1 MWGAENIPV
10 TYDAAECLK
19 CIQACWRVR
28 EKGFVAQE
36 AHESSGD
43 AAQPFELCIGSRLG
57 GRAAG
62 AVDVREM
69 AGTQACAVSRAARVG
84 TSRICRP
91 RVVAIARPRLV
102 TV

>member
-1 MWGAENIPV
+1 
-10 TYDAAECLK
+10 
-19 CIQACWRVR
+19 
-28 EKGFVAQE
+28 VAQE

-43 AAQPFELCIGSRLG
+43 AAQPFELSIGSRLG

-69 AGTQACAVSRAARVG
+69 GRYPAVCSSRAARVG

-91 RVVAIARPRLV
+91 RVVAIARPRPV